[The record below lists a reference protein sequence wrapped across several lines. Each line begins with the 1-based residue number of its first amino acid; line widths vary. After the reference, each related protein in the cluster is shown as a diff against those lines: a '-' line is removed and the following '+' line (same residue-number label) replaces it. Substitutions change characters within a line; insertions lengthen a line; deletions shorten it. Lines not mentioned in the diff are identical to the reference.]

1 MANLD
6 YTGSSAAGAYPESMF
21 HQKGGY
27 TVLHRRMKVSEIIAA
42 DATMTTNGYI
52 ATNDVIYAL
61 HVPEGFSFNDCAI
74 QIITPC
80 TASVTVDV
88 GLAGG
93 AEMLG
98 SGSEALDAAAGTWYR
113 TLDADT
119 YDFGH
124 IFADND
130 TVDVQFKSANCAVGD
145 FDLFVVGEML
155 YFNTA

>member
-6 YTGSSAAGAYPESMF
+6 FTGSSVAGAYPPSIF
-21 HQKGGY
+21 HQKGGP
-27 TVLHRRMKVSEIIAA
+27 TILHRRMSVSDIIAA

-52 ATNDVIYAL
+52 ATNDIIYAL
-61 HVPEGFSFNDCAI
+61 HVPEGFSLNYGAI

-80 TASVTVDV
+80 TATVTLEV

-93 AEMLG
+93 AEVIG
-98 SGSEALDAAAGTWYR
+98 STPVDMNAAAGTWYR
-113 TLDADT
+113 TIEADS
-119 YDFGH
+119 YDLGH

-130 TVDVQFKSANCAVGD
+130 TIDCQFLIANCLVGD
-145 FDLFVVGEML
+145 FDLFIVGEML